1 MRHCKFAWDQFQR
14 SISLA
19 TDTMTHTVEVAE
31 IANLGLVFL
40 LFMIG
45 WETQFFASKLDQW
58 FAHLPRNRF
67 RGFKAWSWMFTRS
80 FALLGTKSMASL
92 HSKHFPSLSST
103 CCVADVEKKISNFSF
118 GWDGTSGFAYGTLPI
133 SCVLWSRGL
142 SVCLSQTCIIL
153 HMLYRCNKNVKT
165 KWTNENMGQIK
176 DLQGQRRIKP
186 FSFSCLCD
194 PSAWAQR
201 DSSRELSRNPTKV
214 DQSPSWCQAQYL
226 IFTGLNAIGLSMGS
240 GDSAVMRPKS
250 CKSS

>member
-67 RGFKAWSWMFTRS
+67 HDFKAWSWMFTRS

-92 HSKHFPSLSST
+92 HSNHFPSLSITFSLFSSLHF
-103 CCVADVEKKISNFSF
+103 VVSQISNRNSPKSWSTFPS
-118 GWDGTSGFAYGTLPI
+118 GWDGTSGFAHGTLPI
-133 SCVLWSRGL
+133 SCVLWSKGPQCLFKTDLHHFAHFVLMQSNPL
-142 SVCLSQTCIIL
+142 SGP
-153 HMLYRCNKNVKT
+153 MKT
-165 KWTNENMGQIK
+165 
-176 DLQGQRRIKP
+176 
-186 FSFSCLCD
+186 
-194 PSAWAQR
+194 
-201 DSSRELSRNPTKV
+201 
-214 DQSPSWCQAQYL
+214 
-226 IFTGLNAIGLSMGS
+226 
-240 GDSAVMRPKS
+240 
-250 CKSS
+250 